1 MAQQRSSQSNVDL
14 AQQIGRMAAVL
25 DRIPEDRKEFLGQ
38 IDKLDTSITS
48 MTGMISEMRSAF
60 AGVIRRT
67 ETLEK
72 DGDRCEKLEGV
83 VTEHDARLQ
92 ALEYWRT
99 NRRRANAMIAS
110 SLGALGGAVA
120 SSLLPLIVH
129 WLTGH

>member
-1 MAQQRSSQSNVDL
+1 
-14 AQQIGRMAAVL
+14 MAAVL

-48 MTGMISEMRSAF
+48 MTGMIAEMRSAF

-72 DGDRCEKLEGV
+72 DGDRCEKLEAIVQDHG
-83 VTEHDARLQ
+83 ARLKN
-92 ALEYWRT
+92 LETWRT

-110 SLGALGGAVA
+110 SLGAVGGIVA
-120 SSLLPLIVH
+120 SAVLPLVIR
-129 WLTGH
+129 WLTGHP